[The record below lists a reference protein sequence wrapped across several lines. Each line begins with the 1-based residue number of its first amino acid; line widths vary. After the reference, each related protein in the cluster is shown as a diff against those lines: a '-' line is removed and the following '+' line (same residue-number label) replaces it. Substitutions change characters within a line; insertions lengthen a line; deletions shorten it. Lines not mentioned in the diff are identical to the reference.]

1 MALRNICVI
10 GDEVLRKKAREVTVF
25 DDRLS
30 ELIDDMIE
38 TMSFENRGIGLAAPQ
53 VGILRRVFVV
63 DVGDEHGLL
72 EFVNPEI
79 VSSEGKVMSSEGCL
93 SVPERGG
100 TVERPEKLIIKA
112 QNRKGESFELEAE
125 GLLAIC
131 ICHEYDHLEGV
142 LFVDKLVE
150 VEETT

>member
-1 MALRNICVI
+1 MAMRNICTI
-10 GDEVLRKKAREVTVF
+10 GDDVLRKKAREVTIF

-30 ELIDDMIE
+30 ELIDDMVE
-38 TMSFENRGIGLAAPQ
+38 TMTFENRGIGLAAPQ

-63 DVGDEHGLL
+63 DVGDDHGLL

-79 VSSEGKVMSSEGCL
+79 ISTEGTVLSSEGCL

-100 TVERPEKLIIKA
+100 TVERPEKLKVKA
-112 QNRKGESFELEAE
+112 QNRKGETFELEAE

-131 ICHEYDHLEGV
+131 ICHEYDHLDGV

>member
-1 MALRNICVI
+1 MAMRNICII
-10 GDEVLRKKAREVTVF
+10 GDDVLRKKAREVTIF

-30 ELIDDMIE
+30 ELIDDMVE
-38 TMSFENRGIGLAAPQ
+38 TMTFENRGIGLAAPQ

-63 DVGDEHGLL
+63 DVGDDHGLL

-79 VSSEGKVMSSEGCL
+79 ISTEGTVLSSEGCL

-100 TVERPEKLIIKA
+100 TVERPEKLKVKA

-131 ICHEYDHLEGV
+131 ICHEYDHLDGV

>member
-25 DDRLS
+25 DDGLS

>member
-1 MALRNICVI
+1 MAMRNICII
-10 GDEVLRKKAREVTVF
+10 GDDVLRKKAREVTIF

-30 ELIDDMIE
+30 ELIDDMVE
-38 TMSFENRGIGLAAPQ
+38 TMTFENRGIGLAAPQ

-63 DVGDEHGLL
+63 DVGDDHGLL

-79 VSSEGKVMSSEGCL
+79 ISTEGTVLSSEGCL

-100 TVERPEKLIIKA
+100 MVERPEKLKVKA

-131 ICHEYDHLEGV
+131 ICHEYDHLDGV

>member
-1 MALRNICVI
+1 MAMRNICII
-10 GDEVLRKKAREVTVF
+10 GDDVLRKKAREVTIF

-30 ELIDDMIE
+30 ELIDDMVE
-38 TMSFENRGIGLAAPQ
+38 TMTFENRGIGLAAPQ

-63 DVGDEHGLL
+63 DVGDDHGLL

-79 VSSEGKVMSSEGCL
+79 ISTEGIVLSSEGCL

-100 TVERPEKLIIKA
+100 MVERPEKLKVKA

-131 ICHEYDHLEGV
+131 ICHEYDHLDGV

>member
-1 MALRNICVI
+1 MAMRNICII
-10 GDEVLRKKAREVTVF
+10 GDDVLRKKAREVTIF

-30 ELIDDMIE
+30 ELIDDMVE
-38 TMSFENRGIGLAAPQ
+38 TMTFENRGIGLAAPQ

-63 DVGDEHGLL
+63 DVGDDHGLL

-79 VSSEGKVMSSEGCL
+79 ISTEGTVLSSEGCL

-100 TVERPEKLIIKA
+100 TVERPEKLKVKA
-112 QNRKGESFELEAE
+112 QNRKGETFELEAE

-131 ICHEYDHLEGV
+131 ICHEYDHLDGV